1 MLRAKGLF
9 VCLGGIGLIDIMDVK
24 KTYRDGQREV
34 VALDGVTLHVPRGSV
49 YGIVGESGAGKST
62 LIRCLNLLER
72 PDAGTVRVDGHD
84 LQNLSPV
91 ALRQARRKIGM
102 IFQHFNLFS
111 SRTVLGNVM
120 FPLECAGVPGH
131 EARRRAVE
139 MLGVVGLGHKA
150 EVYPAQLSGGQKQ
163 RVGVARA
170 LVGEPPVLLS
180 DEATSALDPANTV
193 AILDLLRSLSR
204 QMGLT
209 VVLITHEM
217 AVVKAACDHVAL
229 LEHGRV
235 VEEGPVMD
243 LASRPGSRLAA
254 QLFHTYGGTGAGTVP
269 AGAVDA
275 GPASLTTLGPGARR
289 RAAVVFLGSA
299 AGEPLLTRTARRY
312 DVDFNILE
320 GGIERVGDAVLGRLV
335 VEAVGDGPRLDQA
348 LTALQEAGCRVE
360 VLDIA

>member
-1 MLRAKGLF
+1 MS
-9 VCLGGIGLIDIMDVK
+9 GGIGLIDVVDVK

-34 VALDGVTLHVPRGSV
+34 MALDGVTLHVPRGSV

-72 PDAGTVRVDGHD
+72 PDAGSIRVDGVE
-84 LQNLSPV
+84 LQTLSP
-91 ALRQARRKIGM
+91 AGLRQARRKIGM

-111 SRTVLGNVM
+111 SRTVLGNVT
-120 FPLECAGVPGH
+120 FPLECAGVPGQ
-131 EARRRAVE
+131 EARRRARE
-139 MLGVVGLGHKA
+139 MLGVVGLGEKA

-163 RVGVARA
+163 RVGIARA
-170 LVGEPPVLLS
+170 LVGEPSVLLS
-180 DEATSALDPANTV
+180 DEATSALDPVNTV

-229 LEHGRV
+229 LEQGRV
-235 VEEGPVMD
+235 VEEGPVLD

-254 QLFHTYGGTGAGTVP
+254 QLFHRYGGTGAGAAP
-269 AGAVDA
+269 AGA
-275 GPASLTTLGPGARR
+275 GTLGLGARR
-289 RAAVVFLGSA
+289 RAAVVFVGAA
-299 AGEPLLTRTARRY
+299 AGEPLLTRIARRY

-320 GGIERVGDAVLGRLV
+320 GGMERLGDTVLGRLV
-335 VEAVGDGPRLDQA
+335 VEAVGEAPRLDQA

-360 VLDIA
+360 VLDVA